1 MRIEKVSED
10 TVEEWLPLALALWP
24 DDSTDEMRETL
35 DSIIQSPGQTGFL
48 ARNEG
53 GLAVGFINLSLRS
66 DYVPGA
72 DQTPV
77 AYVEGIYV
85 APDQQQQGVGR
96 ALIERAEQWATT
108 QGCSELA
115 SDVMLGNS
123 LGENFHN
130 QVGFEEVERVIFF
143 IKKIQ

>member
-1 MRIEKVSED
+1 MRIEEVSED

-72 DQTPV
+72 DRTPV

-115 SDVMLGNS
+115 SDVMLGNA

-130 QVGFEEVERVIFF
+130 KVGFEEVERVIFF